1 MGYDYISHENIG
13 ISDKIP
19 MKMDSVKMKIRL
31 RRKNQQQKKI
41 SICVYLILFNF
52 LQQNVQID
60 YIDFS
65 LRFLQWNRVFWIY
78 MFIYKCSIKCWS
90 RLSVILNYIY
100 IFFFPP
106 FLEITEL
113 TVLWMDKFY
122 SPKNSKNNIVTQIIP

>member
-65 LRFLQWNRVFWIY
+65 LRFLQ
-78 MFIYKCSIKCWS
+78 
-90 RLSVILNYIY
+90 
-100 IFFFPP
+100 
-106 FLEITEL
+106 
-113 TVLWMDKFY
+113 
-122 SPKNSKNNIVTQIIP
+122 